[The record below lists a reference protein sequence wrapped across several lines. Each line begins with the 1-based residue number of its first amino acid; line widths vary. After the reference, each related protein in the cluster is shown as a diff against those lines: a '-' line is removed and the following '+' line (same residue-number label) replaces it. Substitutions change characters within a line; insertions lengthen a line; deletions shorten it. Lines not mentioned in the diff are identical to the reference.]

1 MLLEA
6 VPNLSLGPDS
16 PILDA
21 LIERLETEATP
32 AWRLLDVHRDPDHNR
47 SVLTLA
53 GAPAPLVGALGS
65 IVDDLAAEGSLAGH
79 EGVHPRIGLID
90 VVPVVPLAGARWSDA
105 ERAARQVAVRLARA
119 GVPVYGYGRL
129 ATRAEHEALAGI
141 RRALEWDGG
150 DDELPVEP
158 DAGPGRFHE
167 RLGASCVGVRDLLIA
182 YNVLLDTKDL
192 EVGREIA
199 RALRPANGGLAGVQA
214 LAFLLATEGGR
225 VQVSTNITD
234 VDASTPADVY
244 ALVEAR
250 ARELGVEVAGGELV
264 GLAPERALPS
274 DPARMGLEQ
283 RPASLEDRLE
293 AAGFTLSPGRP

>member
-6 VPNLSLGPDS
+6 VPNLSLGPGN

-21 LIERLETEATP
+21 LIERLETETTP

-65 IVDDLAAEGSLAGH
+65 VVDHLSAEGSLAGH

-90 VVPVVPLAGARWSDA
+90 VVPVVPLAGARWADA
-105 ERAARQVAVRLARA
+105 ERAARQVAGRLARV

-129 ATRAEHEALAGI
+129 ATRPEHEALVGI
-141 RRALEWDGG
+141 RRTVEWGGG
-150 DDELPVEP
+150 DDALPVDP

-167 RLGASCVGVRDLLIA
+167 RLGASCVGVRGLLIA
-182 YNVLLDTKDL
+182 YNVLLDTKDI

-199 RALRPANGGLAGVQA
+199 RALRPANGGLEGVQA
-214 LAFLLATEGGR
+214 LAFALASEGGR
-225 VQVSTNITD
+225 VQVSTNVTD
-234 VDASTPADVY
+234 VDAATPADVY
-244 ALVEAR
+244 AFVEAR
-250 ARELGVEVAGGELV
+250 ARDQGVEVEGGELV
-264 GLAPERALPS
+264 GLAPERSFPS
-274 DPARMGLEQ
+274 DPARMGLDQ
-283 RPASLEDRLE
+283 RPASLEDRLQE
-293 AAGFTLSPGRP
+293 AGFTPSLDRP

>member
-6 VPNLSLGPDS
+6 VPNLSLGPGS

-53 GAPAPLVGALGS
+53 GAPAPLVDALGS
-65 IVDDLAAEGSLAGH
+65 IVDHLAAEGSLTGH

-90 VVPVVPLAGARWSDA
+90 VVPVVPLAGARWADA
-105 ERAARQVAVRLARA
+105 ERVAGQVAARLARV

-129 ATRAEHEALAGI
+129 ATRPEHEALAGI
-141 RRALEWDGG
+141 RRTVDWGGG
-150 DDELPVEP
+150 DDELPIEP
-158 DAGPGRFHE
+158 DAGPARFHE

-182 YNVLLDTKDL
+182 YNVLLDTDDV
-192 EVGREIA
+192 EIGREIA
-199 RALRPANGGLAGVQA
+199 RALRPANGGLEGVQA
-214 LAFLLATEGGR
+214 LAFVLGSEGHR

-234 VDASTPADVY
+234 VDASRPADVY
-244 ALVEAR
+244 AFVEAR
-250 ARELGVEVAGGELV
+250 ARDHGVTVERGELV
-264 GLAPERALPS
+264 GLAPDRCFPP

-283 RPASLEDRLE
+283 RPRSIEDRLQE
-293 AAGFTLSPGRP
+293 AGFTPSLDRA